1 LPRTRTTDSGF
12 SPQVFHILLALAAG
26 PLHGYAIMQAVE
38 QDTDGNISLGPG
50 TLYGAV
56 RRLSEEG
63 LIEETRARRGE
74 EEGRRY
80 YKLTAHGRAAVSREA
95 ARLAKLVD
103 VARARRMLPE
113 NA

>member
-1 LPRTRTTDSGF
+1 MPRSRASDAAF
-12 SPQVFHILLALAAG
+12 SPQVFHILLALADG
-26 PLHGYAIMQAVE
+26 PLHGYAIMQVIE
-38 QDTDGNISLGPG
+38 QDTDGSISLGPG
-50 TLYGAV
+50 TLYGAI

-80 YKLTAHGRAAVSREA
+80 YKLTAHGRAAVSGEA
-95 ARLAKLVD
+95 ARLAKLLN

-113 NA
+113 SA